1 MRPVGTTAQL
11 TVRREHA
18 LKLLRQGNSVAV
30 VASALG
36 VTARSVQRWQQA
48 AASRK
53 RKAKRPRKKPGRPS
67 RLTTVQLRRLEMALQ
82 PGAYTYGYAEDYWT
96 LDR

>member
-1 MRPVGTTAQL
+1 
-11 TVRREHA
+11 

-36 VTARSVQRWQQA
+36 VTARSVQRWQQT

-53 RKAKRPRKKPGRPS
+53 RKAKRPRQKPGRPS
-67 RLTTVQLRRLEMALQ
+67 RLTTVQFRRLEMALQ
-82 PGAYTYGYAEDYWT
+82 RAAYTYGYAEDYWT
-96 LDR
+96 LDRIAHLI